1 MLKEERLSSKVN
13 IRIAS
18 RRSAA
23 EQGVHEEELA
33 KLMVAG
39 RGADIDPMDMLLYLE
54 ESAAS
59 EKMMFRRRYGQQ

>member
-23 EQGVHEEELA
+23 EQGVYEEELA
-33 KLMVAG
+33 KLMA
-39 RGADIDPMDMLLYLE
+39 
-54 ESAAS
+54 
-59 EKMMFRRRYGQQ
+59 